1 VREQPK
7 CVVSVSL
14 PDLDLLTEGT
24 VARVTDE
31 LTLARRAERW
41 AAALAPEVLAPVT
54 AFGIAT
60 AKPSRAGASPEGLGT
75 RRGSRSEQVEAT
87 IRSEGVFRVAKVAVC
102 FVADL

>member
-14 PDLDLLTEGT
+14 PDLDLLTM
-24 VARVTDE
+24 R
-31 LTLARRAERW
+31 
-41 AAALAPEVLAPVT
+41 
-54 AFGIAT
+54 
-60 AKPSRAGASPEGLGT
+60 
-75 RRGSRSEQVEAT
+75 EQVEAT